1 MHRGVQEPTPALAT
15 RKRPAQISGRPS
27 FEHTKRLKTDSGS
40 SNDPSPA
47 LMNIGQAGH
56 QKADEWFDHANND
69 ATATKDIP
77 FIDND
82 PPFFLNPGDSTES
95 SILAH
100 QSDGSTPAAPS
111 KIGPTAPTASLL
123 ARMDANPY
131 NDSDDF
137 RSVIDDLT
145 VQNKKLRKKLVK
157 YERLHCSHLQEEKL
171 FEVRIHGLAAH
182 RKRELEQALR
192 SFASSI
198 EEESP
203 QTAAFIQPQST
214 PATSRVP
221 TNKPSSSSTSGS
233 RPIDSAYA
241 SMSGLGPGI
250 GTLHGML
257 DHAHASKAT
266 QRNVNS
272 YLHNIPKHIL
282 PKDSM
287 AMSGKAKSK
296 LVVRR
301 LEQIF
306 TGRGAASNPQ
316 HQSHQQQE
324 VSTAAAEAD
333 RTKIEAC
340 GQRVWNEGTREA
352 HILPT
357 NADLRV
363 ATIEEANTL
372 AQQVKDNAEDTSTD
386 MKTQDLARAA
396 SPEQRPTRP
405 LDLDLQRAQV
415 PSDNIDYIRHL
426 GLTDPENKDEV
437 MSDGDGGWVYLNLVI
452 SMAQLHT
459 LNVTPEFIRKAVAD
473 YSAKF
478 ELSPDGTKVKWLG
491 GTEGTRLSS
500 DGEDS
505 EVLGNW
511 KSSETSLYASK
522 QASTAEVSSQ
532 DDQPDLSFV
541 APETGAKRRP
551 VQTARSGSQVF
562 DYKPLFFHTARS
574 TNSDVSDMMSES
586 VSSADS
592 KDFATRRTGNI
603 SSSNEVRERQS
614 RLRARNHENGPII
627 FYNRA
632 NFCTDLGGDP
642 DRPIRDE
649 IFYNR
654 YIQHPIGN
662 SPAASSCGPSD
673 IGILG
678 KANNPALAQ
687 LPEDDESGDEVS
699 PSTALNLEDLKTS
712 LSDIT
717 GGHNTP
723 MQMEASGI
731 GGVVPEDNFVVKVQT
746 EYKPRRRSVGNGSRG
761 RVRRILHRLPQQALE
776 AFRESKETPRSV
788 PPDGKVVS
796 AVKTNMPPSELPPPS
811 YLHASS
817 SSSES
822 EDMSDID
829 DENDDDSDGEDDVD
843 EDVSLEDAA
852 PSDTPPMMPGVRNSN
867 FQTNGYYSHGRQED
881 SSSPES
887 SIVESDD
894 SDSSIDLLAHA
905 RVLDP
910 EAIRAQEREFENGQM
925 NERSTSSVAG
935 ISRALPLQEGESSD
949 EDGESN
955 VDSMSVDREASDD
968 E

>member
-1 MHRGVQEPTPALAT
+1 MLSTCPSSY
-15 RKRPAQISGRPS
+15 IS
-27 FEHTKRLKTDSGS
+27 TDPPL
-40 SNDPSPA
+40 D
-47 LMNIGQAGH
+47 
-56 QKADEWFDHANND
+56 
-69 ATATKDIP
+69 
-77 FIDND
+77 D
-82 PPFFLNPGDSTES
+82 PPFFLNRGDSTES

-100 QSDGSTPAAPS
+100 NSDGSTPAEPS
-111 KIGPTAPTASLL
+111 KIGPTGPTASLL

-145 VQNKKLRKKLVK
+145 VQNKKLRKKLMK

-182 RKRELEQALR
+182 RKRELEEALR

-203 QTAAFIQPQST
+203 QTAAFKQPQST

-233 RPIDSAYA
+233 RPVDSAYA
-241 SMSGLGPGI
+241 SMSGLGTGI
-250 GTLHGML
+250 GTLQGML
-257 DHAHASKAT
+257 DHPHASKAT

-272 YLHNIPKHIL
+272 YLHNIPKHML

-352 HILPT
+352 HILPI
-357 NADLRV
+357 NADLKV
-363 ATIEEANTL
+363 ATIEEASTL
-372 AQQVKDNAEDTSTD
+372 SQQAKENAEDTSVE

-426 GLTDPENKDEV
+426 GLTNPENKDEV
-437 MSDGDGGWVYLNLVI
+437 MSDGDGGWVYLNLVT

-505 EVLGNW
+505 EALGNW
-511 KSSETSLYASK
+511 KSSETSLSASK
-522 QASTAEVSSQ
+522 QASTAELSSQ
-532 DDQPDLSFV
+532 DDQPDPSSV

-551 VQTARSGSQVF
+551 VQTAGSSSQAF

-574 TNSDVSDMMSES
+574 TTSADSDMMSES

-592 KDFATRRTGNI
+592 RDFATGKTGNI
-603 SSSNEVRERQS
+603 SSSNEIRERQS

-654 YIQHPIGN
+654 YIQHPIGQ
-662 SPAASSCGPSD
+662 SPASSSCGPSD

-678 KANNPALAQ
+678 KTNASALAP
-687 LPEDDESGDEVS
+687 LSENDESRGNVS
-699 PSTALNLEDLKTS
+699 PPTALNLEDLKTS
-712 LSDIT
+712 LSDVT
-717 GGHNTP
+717 SGHNTP

-731 GGVVPEDNFVVKVQT
+731 GGVVPEDNFLVRVQT
-746 EYKPRRRSVGNGSRG
+746 EYKPRCRSLGNPPRG
-761 RVRRILHRLPQQALE
+761 RVRRILHSLPQQALE
-776 AFRESKETPRSV
+776 AFHESKEAPRSV
-788 PPDGKVVS
+788 PPAGKVVS

-811 YLHASS
+811 YLHATS

-829 DENDDDSDGEDDVD
+829 DGDDEDDAD
-843 EDVSLEDAA
+843 EALSLNDAA
-852 PSDTPPMMPGVRNSN
+852 PTDTPPLMPGVRNSN
-867 FQTNGYYSHGRQED
+867 FQTNGYYSHGRQQD

-887 SIVESDD
+887 SVVESDD

-910 EAIRAQEREFENGQM
+910 EAIRAQEREFEDGQS
-925 NERSTSSVAG
+925 NERSTSSAAN
-935 ISRALPLQEGESSD
+935 ISRRVPIQNGASSD
-949 EDGESN
+949 EDEESD